1 MTTIRLKPLAEQTIV
16 ITGASSGIGLATA
29 RMAGQ
34 AGARVVMAARSK
46 DALERAADEIRAAG
60 GQAATVTADVG
71 SSDEVEAIAA
81 EAERA
86 FGGFD
91 SWVNNA
97 GVGIWAL
104 IEEVP
109 EADMR
114 RLFETNFWGT
124 VHGSTVA
131 LKHLKPKG
139 GALINVGSV
148 TSDRPF
154 PLQGIYSASKHAVK
168 GFTDALRMEL
178 EHGGAPVSVTLIKPA
193 SIGTPMPQHV
203 DNHGAREAK
212 FPGPV
217 YAPEDVARAI
227 LHAAGHPVRD
237 LFVGSAARIT
247 SVLGAVA
254 PGLMDKL
261 SARALVDAQYDPE
274 RPATPSDN
282 LYHGRSEGE
291 VRGDHGDANIRG
303 SLSTRATTSGFA
315 RTVTIAGLAAVGA
328 GLLFRSRDEEGQED
342 ARLSRRVEAA
352 RGDA

>member
-1 MTTIRLKPLAEQTIV
+1 MTKPRLKPLSEQVVV

-29 RMAGQ
+29 RMAAQ
-34 AGARVVMAARSK
+34 AGAKVVMAARSSE
-46 DALERAADEIRAAG
+46 ALNKAADDIRQAG
-60 GQAATVTADVG
+60 GEATTVSADVG
-71 SSDEVEAIAA
+71 AQDEVDAIAA
-81 EAERA
+81 EALRA

-91 SWVNNA
+91 TWVNNA

-114 RLFETNFWGT
+114 RLFDTNFWGT
-124 VHGSTVA
+124 VHGSTAAV
-131 LKHLKPKG
+131 KHLKEKG

-178 EHGGAPVSVTLIKPA
+178 DHEGAPVSVTLIKPA

-227 LHAAGHPVRD
+227 LHAAEHPVRD
-237 LFVGSAARIT
+237 LFVGSAARVT
-247 SVLGAVA
+247 SVLGAIA

-261 SARALVDAQYDPE
+261 SARTLVDAQYDPE
-274 RPATPSDN
+274 RPATLSDN

-291 VRGDHGDANIRG
+291 VRGDHGDANIRP
-303 SLSTRATTSGFA
+303 SLSTRATSSGLA
-315 RTVTIAGLAAVGA
+315 RTVTIASLAAVGA
-328 GLLFRSRDEEGQED
+328 GLLFRSRDEEGAED

>member
-1 MTTIRLKPLAEQTIV
+1 MPSPKLKPLAQQVIV

-29 RMAGQ
+29 RMAAE
-34 AGARVVMAARSK
+34 AGAKVVLAARSR

-60 GQAATVTADVG
+60 GEAVAVTADVG
-71 SSDEVEAIAA
+71 NSDEVDAIAA

-91 SWVNNA
+91 TWVNNA

-124 VHGSTVA
+124 VHGSTAA
-131 LKHLKPKG
+131 LRHLKAKG

-178 EHGGAPVSVTLIKPA
+178 DHEGAPVSVTLIKPA
-193 SIGTPMPQHV
+193 SVGTPMPQHV

-227 LHAAGHPVRD
+227 LHAAEHPVRD
-237 LFVGSAARIT
+237 LFVGSAARVT
-247 SVLGAVA
+247 SVLGAIA

-261 SARALVDAQYDPE
+261 SARTLVDAQYDPE

-282 LYHGRSEGE
+282 LYHGRAEGE
-291 VRGDHGDANIRG
+291 VRGDHGDATVRP
-303 SLSTRATTSGFA
+303 SLSTRAVTSGLG
-315 RTVTIAGLAAVGA
+315 RTVAIAGLAALGA
-328 GLLFRSRDEEGQED
+328 GLFFRGSDEEDGEEELD
-342 ARLSRRVEAA
+342 RRVEAA